1 MYLNNLLKGGVLLE
15 EGGYGCVFHPA
26 LNNKGEDMNTEKLVS
41 KLQRNDTSALNEIE
55 ISNKV
60 KNIDG
65 YINHFAPIIKTSG
78 VKISKIQKD
87 NLKNCS
93 LITNERV
100 TKLINMKMDYVNGI
114 AFINYLVLNKDDSN
128 FMNNFISSYT
138 HLLKGLMLLEENNI
152 VHLDIKGDNILFNYD
167 SELPIIIDFGLS
179 IDTTKLE
186 IKMDILK
193 KYFYIYA
200 PDYYVWPL
208 EVHYL
213 CYLLK
218 ENHFPS
224 DNELKKIAKA
234 VAKNNIALNNNF
246 SPAFIKKYETLCYE
260 TLLKYETYKNLE
272 KRIEYILKYKHTW
285 DNYALSVFYLNFF
298 KYFKHED
305 GYAKNDF
312 LVFFSELLLKNIHPD
327 PNKRFTLIHTLQLFT
342 EYLYNKNI
350 NNIMSFSNITRL
362 YFNNRDIIS
371 KNMNK
376 DKKSLRK
383 TTKKLI
389 NERD

>member
-114 AFINYLVLNKDDSN
+114 TFINYLVLNKGDTN

-138 HLLKGLMLLEENNI
+138 HLLKGLLLLEENNI

-193 KYFYIYA
+193 
-200 PDYYVWPL
+200 
-208 EVHYL
+208 
-213 CYLLK
+213 
-218 ENHFPS
+218 
-224 DNELKKIAKA
+224 
-234 VAKNNIALNNNF
+234 
-246 SPAFIKKYETLCYE
+246 
-260 TLLKYETYKNLE
+260 
-272 KRIEYILKYKHTW
+272 IL
-285 DNYALSVFYLNFF
+285 
-298 KYFKHED
+298 
-305 GYAKNDF
+305 
-312 LVFFSELLLKNIHPD
+312 
-327 PNKRFTLIHTLQLFT
+327 
-342 EYLYNKNI
+342 
-350 NNIMSFSNITRL
+350 
-362 YFNNRDIIS
+362 
-371 KNMNK
+371 
-376 DKKSLRK
+376 
-383 TTKKLI
+383 
-389 NERD
+389 